1 MIQFYSDR
9 PVSRKEAANQ
19 LGISLR
25 KLDRKIKE
33 GYIAV
38 RIASDG
44 TRFIFQSD
52 LNRYASGLPMEAKML
67 DKYDYYE
74 ESSGNGFLKLAVII
88 VITWTVIIGGS
99 ILLSNLIL

>member
-1 MIQFYSDR
+1 MSAYVSPRHLLKELEGLKSMIQFYSDR

-25 KLDRKIKE
+25 TLDRKIKE

-38 RIASDG
+38 RIAADG

-52 LNRYASGLPMEAKML
+52 LNRYASGLPMEAKNV
-67 DKYDYYE
+67 
-74 ESSGNGFLKLAVII
+74 G
-88 VITWTVIIGGS
+88 
-99 ILLSNLIL
+99 